1 MQKLDPHVCYQAM
14 QANDPRFDG
23 RFLVGVASTG
33 IFCRPVCSARLP
45 KYENCT
51 FYLSAGAAQQAG
63 YRPCLRCRPEL
74 APAVNVNGLAG
85 GTVVNRALQL
95 IEAGALDEDSVA
107 ALAARL
113 GVSDRTL
120 RQQFSRYVGT
130 SPGQVAKTR
139 RLLFAKRLID
149 ETRLPMTEVAISAGF
164 KSIRSFNS
172 AFQKTYGRSPSE
184 FRRKT
189 VSPIEEQTEAQK
201 ETPFITLK
209 LPFSR
214 PYNWQALMAFWQ
226 PRSILGVEVA
236 TADQYCRSIV
246 IDGQPGWVSVRPVAQ
261 QPYLQVQIGQVSVGR
276 LSRVMA
282 RLRQMFDVGV
292 NVAAVEAHLARSHVL
307 APLFSKAR
315 PSAPQSDTPASNS
328 LLAQSKAQSNRG
340 LRIPGAWDPF
350 ELSVRAIVGQQVSV
364 AAATT
369 VFNRIVATYGE
380 PLAAPGKPAA
390 LEKVFPPPQ
399 VLSDAD
405 LTLLGLVRAKAK
417 AISHLAQVV
426 STQPDFFN
434 QMTTLDSA
442 VKTLCELPGIGP
454 WTAHYIAMRALNEP
468 DALPPGDLA
477 LHRAA
482 KRLGHAVTKKEFEQ
496 MAEAWRPWRGYGAM
510 YLWQF
515 DAQMQ
520 ASQVAMRC

>member
-14 QANDPRFDG
+14 QSNDPRFDG
-23 RFLVGVASTG
+23 LFFVGIASTG
-33 IFCRPVCSARLP
+33 IFCRSVCSARLP

-74 APAVNVNGLAG
+74 APTVSVAG
-85 GTVVNRALQL
+85 AAVVNRALQL
-95 IEAGALDEDSVA
+95 IEAGALDEGSVA

-149 ETRLPMTEVAISAGF
+149 ETQLPMTEVAISAGF

-172 AFQKTYGRSPSE
+172 TFQKTYGRSPSE
-184 FRRKT
+184 FRRK
-189 VSPIEEQTEAQK
+189 VAPPVDEQTKAQK
-201 ETPFITLK
+201 EAPFITLK

-214 PYNWQALMAFWQ
+214 PYNWQALMDFWQ

-236 TADQYCRSIV
+236 TADHYCRSIV
-246 IDGQPGWVSVRPVAQ
+246 LNGRPGWVSVRPVAQ
-261 QPYLQVQIGQVSVGR
+261 RPYLQVQIGQVSVGQ

-282 RLRQMFDVGV
+282 RLRRMFDVGV

-307 APLFSKAR
+307 SPLFAEGL
-315 PSAPQSDTPASNS
+315 PSDSPSSHSTK
-328 LLAQSKAQSNRG
+328 AQSKAQSNRG

-369 VFNRIVATYGE
+369 VFNRIVTTYGE
-380 PLAAPGKPAA
+380 PLAAPGKPTV
-390 LEKVFPPPQ
+390 LEKVFPQPQ
-399 VLSDAD
+399 VLADAD

-426 STQPDFFN
+426 STQPNFFN
-434 QMTTLDSA
+434 QMTTLDGA

-482 KRLGHAVTKKEFEQ
+482 KQLGYSVTKKEFEQ
-496 MAEAWRPWRGYGAM
+496 MAEDWRPWRGYGAM

-520 ASQVAMRC
+520 ASQVAVRC